1 MLVVHHFKNTGVL
14 YSEGVIAGFGE
25 GEVAIKTGVGV
36 GVANNESGPTENIL
50 N

>member
-36 GVANNESGPTENIL
+36 ANNESGPTENIL